1 MGVIEMSELIKSLQ
15 STLSL
20 LGIVVS
26 EWKAREEARKRKEE
40 ADAMVV
46 KYKVKSHSMD
56 TQEEIDEAKFRATFP
71 DYFKMYS
78 DLDDVCPLSSYTFVQ
93 FS

>member
-1 MGVIEMSELIKSLQ
+1 
-15 STLSL
+15 
-20 LGIVVS
+20 VVS
-26 EWKAREEARKRKEE
+26 EWKAREEARKRKED
-40 ADAMVV
+40 ADAMTV

-78 DLDDVCPLSSYTFVQ
+78 DLDEVCT
-93 FS
+93 